1 MSRGRLS
8 VTTTTDGRVSQR
20 VIPEILTGK
29 RLNTLGRARVD
40 QPSRSNSTP
49 VPKDAREATE
59 AQREEEE
66 QLEHQ
71 DDDPDAPGSHQS
83 QRQLP
88 DESTR

>member
-1 MSRGRLS
+1 MIR
-8 VTTTTDGRVSQR
+8 
-20 VIPEILTGK
+20 EILIGSNY
-29 RLNTLGRARVD
+29 RLPGRPRVD
-40 QPSRSNSTP
+40 QPGGSNSKP
-49 VPKDAREATE
+49 VPKDARRATD

-71 DDDPDAPGSHQS
+71 HDDPDAPGSHQS